1 MELIKTGDA
10 RVARLSEYLRRLGEG
25 RSTREAWDEFS
36 DVLGSASAFEVNAAL
51 SAVLSSCDDV
61 RAWKGPVAKFI
72 RAAGN
77 ALDAEP
83 LPDYPE
89 GSLFARLDAENAL
102 ILRALD
108 VLKDIS
114 RRIRDGLEDAGS
126 IRSALAKFSSLKDHY
141 VSLQN
146 ELFPLFERDS
156 SDHACV
162 KLMWSIE
169 DDVLALKRRIEDSGT
184 QDAREFWKDFGDFFL
199 QANALIYR
207 ERRILFPV
215 AYRAIASVG
224 VASGGASDS
233 AARLASSFVSATGS
247 LSSEQLEA
255 VFAVLPVDIA
265 FIGSDDRVKFYSD
278 PPHRIFPRSPA
289 VIGRLVQNCHPP
301 KSVAV
306 VEEILRSFKSG
317 ERDRAE
323 FWLQMGGRFIHIEY
337 FAVRDA
343 KGEYMGTLEVSQD
356 ATHLRSLEGEKRL
369 L

>member
-1 MELIKTGDA
+1 MELIKTGDD
-10 RVARLSEYLRRLGEG
+10 RVARLSDYLGRLGEG
-25 RSTREAWDEFS
+25 HTTRESWDEFA
-36 DVLGSASAFEVNAAL
+36 DVLGNASAFEVNAAL
-51 SAVLSSCDDV
+51 SAVLASCGDV
-61 RAWKGPVAKFI
+61 RAWKGPVSKFI
-72 RAAGN
+72 RAVGN
-77 ALDAEP
+77 ALDAET

-108 VLKDIS
+108 VLKEIS
-114 RRIRDGLEDAGS
+114 CRIRDGLEEPAS
-126 IRSALAKFSSLKDHY
+126 IRTALAKCTSLKDHY
-141 VSLQN
+141 VAMQN
-146 ELFPLFERDS
+146 ELFPLFESAS

-169 DDVLALKRRIEDSGT
+169 DDVLALKRRIEESVT
-184 QDAREFWKDFGDFFL
+184 QDTREFWKDFGDFFL
-199 QANALIYR
+199 QSSALVYR

-215 AYRAIASVG
+215 AYRAIASG
-224 VASGGASDS
+224 NASDS
-233 AARLASSFVSATGS
+233 AARLASSFVSETGS
-247 LSSEQLEA
+247 LSAEQLEA
-255 VFAVLPVDIA
+255 IFAVLPVDIA
-265 FIGSDDRVKFYSD
+265 FIGNDDRVKFYSD

-306 VEEILRSFKSG
+306 VEEILRSFKNG

-337 FAVRDA
+337 FAVRGV